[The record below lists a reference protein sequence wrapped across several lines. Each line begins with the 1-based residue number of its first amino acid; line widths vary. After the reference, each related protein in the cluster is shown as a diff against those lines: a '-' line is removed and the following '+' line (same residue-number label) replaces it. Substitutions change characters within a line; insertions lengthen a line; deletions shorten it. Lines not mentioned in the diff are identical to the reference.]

1 MLKLFKYEFM
11 KTRLS
16 KLIILGITL
25 VLEIAFAASLLKND
39 DELQGICV
47 LLLVL
52 FATVSILWLGLQSIL
67 TLHKDMNTRQ
77 SYMLFMTPNSSY
89 KILGAKVLE
98 NAASVLLGGVF
109 FCALGAL
116 DLTLLMDHHQ
126 ALDQLM
132 EMFQDVLESFSK
144 NIRFDTY
151 SILTFC
157 LYTLISWLSTVTL
170 AYFAVIISAA
180 LLGGKKG
187 NLFISFLIFLGL
199 TILLSMLLG
208 VVTPATMAVG
218 TVHLI
223 RSAICLFVIAI
234 FWFFSA
240 WIMDKYL
247 SV

>member
-144 NIRFDTY
+144 SIRFDTY

>member
-39 DELQGICV
+39 DELQAICV

-132 EMFQDVLESFSK
+132 KMFQDVLESFSK

-187 NLFISFLIFLGL
+187 NLFISFLLFLGL

>member
-39 DELQGICV
+39 DELQAICV

>member
-187 NLFISFLIFLGL
+187 NLFISFLLFLGL

>member
-39 DELQGICV
+39 DELQAICV

-109 FCALGAL
+109 FCALGVL
-116 DLTLLMDHHQ
+116 DLTLLMNHHQ

-151 SILTFC
+151 SLLTFC

>member
-39 DELQGICV
+39 DELQAICV

-98 NAASVLLGGVF
+98 NATSVLLGGVF
-109 FCALGAL
+109 FCALGVL

>member
-39 DELQGICV
+39 DELQAICV

-116 DLTLLMDHHQ
+116 DLTLLMDHHH

-199 TILLSMLLG
+199 NILLSMLLG

>member
-116 DLTLLMDHHQ
+116 DLTLLMNHHQ

-223 RSAICLFVIAI
+223 RSAVCLFVIAI

>member
-39 DELQGICV
+39 DELQAICV

-109 FCALGAL
+109 FCALGVL
-116 DLTLLMDHHQ
+116 DLTLLMNHHQ

-223 RSAICLFVIAI
+223 RSAICLIVIAI

>member
-1 MLKLFKYEFM
+1 MLKLFKYEFL

-25 VLEIAFAASLLKND
+25 ALEALFVFSLFKND
-39 DELQGICV
+39 DELQGISV

-52 FATVSILWLGLQSIL
+52 FATVSVIWIGLQSIL
-67 TLHKDMNTRQ
+67 TLHRDMNTRQ

-98 NAASVLLGGVF
+98 NAFSILLGGVF

-116 DLTLLMDHHQ
+116 DLTLLMNHHQ

-132 EMFQDVLESFSK
+132 EMFQSVMESFSRH
-144 NIRFDTY
+144 IRFDTY
-151 SILTFC
+151 SVLTFC
-157 LYTLISWLSTVTL
+157 LYMLISWLSTVTL

-187 NLFISFLIFLGL
+187 NLFISFLVFLGL
-199 TILLSMLLG
+199 SILLGMLLDN
-208 VVTPATMAVG
+208 VIPASMVIGAANLV
-218 TVHLI
+218 

-234 FWFFSA
+234 FWYISA

>member
-1 MLKLFKYEFM
+1 MLKLFKYEFL

-16 KLIILGITL
+16 KLIILAITL
-25 VLEIAFAASLLKND
+25 VLEAAFVVSLLKND
-39 DELQGICV
+39 DEMQGICV

-52 FATVSILWLGLQSIL
+52 FAVVSILWLGLQSIL
-67 TLHKDMNTRQ
+67 TLHKDMTTRQ

-109 FCALGAL
+109 FCALGVL

-126 ALDQLM
+126 SLDQLM
-132 EMFQDVLESFSK
+132 EMFQSVLESFSQH
-144 NIRFDTY
+144 IRFDTY
-151 SILTFC
+151 SVLTFC

-170 AYFAVIISAA
+170 AYFAIILSAA
-180 LLGGKKG
+180 ILGGKKG
-187 NLFISFLIFLGL
+187 NLFISFLVFLGL
-199 TILLSMLLG
+199 SILLSMLLDK
-208 VVTPATMAVG
+208 VIPASMVIGAANLV
-218 TVHLI
+218 
-223 RSAICLFVIAI
+223 RSAICLFIIAI
-234 FWFFSA
+234 FWYISA

>member
-39 DELQGICV
+39 DELQAICV

-109 FCALGAL
+109 FCALGVL
-116 DLTLLMDHHQ
+116 DLTLLMNHHQ